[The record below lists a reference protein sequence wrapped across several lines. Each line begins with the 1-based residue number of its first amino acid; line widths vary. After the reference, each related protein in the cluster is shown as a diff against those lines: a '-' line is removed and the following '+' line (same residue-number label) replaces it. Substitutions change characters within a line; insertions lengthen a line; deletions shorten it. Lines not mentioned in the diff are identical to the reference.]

1 MIDPQLFTLFLVS
14 AIILLLTPGPAV
26 LYITSR
32 SIEQG
37 KQAGFASVF
46 GISVGTLFHIAATTF
61 GLSLIVMNSPILFN
75 TIKIMGAGYLIY
87 LGFKTY
93 LQEQLFNLDNLEAS
107 KPDLK
112 KVFIDGII
120 VNTFNPK
127 AIIFFIAFIP
137 QFLNVEYGHIAQQT
151 LFYGVCFFFLA
162 MISDIIYVML
172 SQPLRR
178 FLQQSARFLKYQK
191 YIVGSIYVLL
201 GVITLFTNSNG

>member
-1 MIDPQLFTLFLVS
+1 MIDPHLFTLFLI
-14 AIILLLTPGPAV
+14 ATIILLLTPGPAV

-37 KQAGFASVF
+37 RQAGFASVL
-46 GISVGTLFHIAATTF
+46 GISVGTLFHILATTC

-75 TIKIMGAGYLIY
+75 AIKIIGAAYLIY

-93 LQEQLFNLDNLEAS
+93 RQNQLFNFDNLES
-107 KPDLK
+107 TKPDLK
-112 KVFIDGII
+112 KVFVDGII

-137 QFLNVEYGHIAQQT
+137 QFLNVEYGHVAQQT

-162 MISDIIYVML
+162 MSSDLLYVLISEA
-172 SQPLRR
+172 LRK
-178 FLQQSARFLKYQK
+178 FLQRSANFLKYQK
-191 YIVGSIYVLL
+191 YIVGSIYVGL
-201 GVITLFTNSNG
+201 GVLTLFTNA